1 MTRYFNII
9 LLLIA
14 SLFFAACTPKLT
26 IKALQPSKIE
36 GQKVNVI
43 FLEQFRNDSVNQTQ
57 SLANSI
63 ATKIIDNKKVFTLK
77 NDIFGVDAIITGEVL
92 NSSANYNV
100 YYNEEIDYSRCRYYS
115 YDEKTRKRT
124 CLEYYIKYIPC
135 EAKEYN
141 VTTAI
146 TLLRPSS
153 NQIAFSKT
161 YDKSARENVCY
172 DNYFSS
178 YPFMPSHLNSQQ
190 DSHMANSQIASQIA
204 QEIINDISPSY
215 IFFNIEIIDE
225 LENNPIYTKDHKK
238 RFETA
243 VNYLEK
249 RDFEV
254 AKSIFVSLD
263 DELQGQSFEVAYN
276 LALIFEANDSLE
288 IANKLFIEAEKLT
301 SIPKYKS
308 LIYYGIQRTN
318 INLEN
323 KIKAKS
329 QIP

>member
-1 MTRYFNII
+1 MTKYLNIT
-9 LLLIA
+9 LLII
-14 SLFFAACTPKLT
+14 STLFFAACTPKLT

-36 GQKVNVI
+36 GEKVNVV

-63 ATKIIDNKKVFTLK
+63 ANKIVDNKRVFTLK
-77 NDIFGVDAIITGEVL
+77 NDTFGVDAIITGEIL

-100 YYNEEIDYSRCRYYS
+100 YYDEEIDYSRCKYYS
-115 YDEKTRKRT
+115 YDERTRTRN
-124 CLEYYIKYIPC
+124 CLEYYIRYIPC

-146 TLLRPSS
+146 TLLRPSK
-153 NQIAFSKT
+153 NQIVFSKT

-172 DNYFSS
+172 DNYHSS
-178 YPFMPSHLNSQQ
+178 YPFMPSHLNSQR
-190 DSHMANSQIASQIA
+190 DSYLANSQIASEIA

-225 LENNPIYTKDHKK
+225 LIDNPIYTKDHKK

-243 VNYLEK
+243 VSYLEK

-263 DELQGQSFEVAYN
+263 DELQGRSFEVAYN

-288 IANKLFIEAEKLT
+288 IANKLYIAAETLT
-301 SIPKYKS
+301 NIPKYKS
-308 LIYYGIQRTN
+308 LIYYGIERTN